1 VNRLDVIMGREEIT
15 ADYAPG
21 TLETATQHDGSIL
34 RLRKLAEGYD
44 PRDRIAAMNFVAER
58 QAQGEVVTG
67 LLFVDPDAGD
77 LHSHLKTV
85 PQAFNT
91 LGERDLC
98 PGAAALAKINAAL
111 R

>member
-1 VNRLDVIMGREEIT
+1 VIEPRAAIAVEF
-15 ADYAPG
+15 APG
-21 TLETATQHDGSIL
+21 ELLEVPHHDGTML

-44 PRDRIAAMNFVAER
+44 PRDRIAAMNYVAER

-77 LHSHLKTV
+77 MHTHLKTV
-85 PQAFNT
+85 PEPFNT
-91 LGERDLC
+91 LGEKELC
-98 PGAAALAKINAAL
+98 PGSAALAKVNAAL